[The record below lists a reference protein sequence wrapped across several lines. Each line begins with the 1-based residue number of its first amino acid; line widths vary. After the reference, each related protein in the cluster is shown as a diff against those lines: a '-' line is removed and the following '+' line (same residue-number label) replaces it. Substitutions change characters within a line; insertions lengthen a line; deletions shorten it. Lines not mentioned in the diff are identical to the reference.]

1 MRHERAGR
9 DVPWLMSDHA
19 RLPLLLA
26 MSLPLASCG
35 PGPRPA
41 PEPGAAN
48 VVRAEQGALRGE
60 RLDNGVVAFHGV
72 PYARP
77 PVGERRWRPP
87 APPMPWSGER
97 DAAHFAP
104 ACPQDDGTAVYY
116 RRAARRLG
124 RGSTGIAPLGPT
136 SEDCLYLNV
145 WTPEPAP
152 GTLLPVLVWIHG
164 GAGTSGS
171 GADRLFRGRHLAA
184 RGVVVVTINYRLGAL
199 GFLAHPALSREDPDG
214 VSGNYGYQDI
224 LQALRWIRA
233 NAVAF
238 GGDPE
243 RIAVAGQSAGASLA
257 ELLMVTPAA
266 TTLFHRV
273 IAQSAT
279 LLRPLPLRTDDEGD
293 SGEAEGIRF
302 MARLGLGPDASA
314 AELRAIPVDSLIA
327 AMARAGDDTPAR
339 PVIDGRLIPDSP
351 AHLWARGE
359 FAHFPMLCGSNDDEM
374 ALLMPPMPIEPD
386 AYRQWVRE
394 HYGERAGD
402 ILALRPSGHDAESTR
417 RQQVRLLSDEY
428 FRTPTLL
435 LLRWTGGRIPV
446 WLYRFAW
453 KPDDGRVGAFHG
465 IDIPFLFDTRAA
477 TGWWA
482 ESSTTDRITDAVQ
495 NAWIRFASGAEPGGG
510 ALPLWPRAT
519 PDAPVVMVID
529 SVPSVEPMPAAPMI
543 RRLADDL
550 AGSLQHER

>member
-1 MRHERAGR
+1 MRTE
-9 DVPWLMSDHA
+9 
-19 RLPLLLA
+19 
-26 MSLPLASCG
+26 
-35 PGPRPA
+35 
-41 PEPGAAN
+41 E
-48 VVRAEQGALRGE
+48 GALRGE
-60 RLDNGVVAFHGV
+60 RLDNGVGAFRGV
-72 PYARP
+72 PYAQP
-77 PVGERRWRPP
+77 PVGDRRWKAP
-87 APPMPWSGER
+87 APTVPWYGEC
-97 DAAHFAP
+97 DAIRFAP

-124 RGSTGIAPLGPT
+124 RDSTGIAPLGPT

-145 WTPEPAP
+145 WTPEPEP
-152 GTLLPVLVWIHG
+152 GSLLPVLVWIHG

-171 GADRLFRGRHLAA
+171 GTDRLFRGRHLAA

-214 VSGNYGYQDI
+214 VCGKYGYQDI

-293 SGEAEGIRF
+293 SGEAEGFRF
-302 MARLGLGPDASA
+302 MARLGLGADASA

-327 AMARAGDDTPAR
+327 AMARAGDDTPSR
-339 PVIDGRLIPDSP
+339 PVIDGRLIPDNP
-351 AHLWARGE
+351 ARLWARGE
-359 FAHFPMLCGSNDDEM
+359 FAHFPMLLGSADDEM
-374 ALLMPPMPIEPD
+374 ALLMPPTPIEPD
-386 AYRQWVRE
+386 DYRHWVRE
-394 HYGERAGD
+394 QYGERADD
-402 ILALRPSGHDAESTR
+402 ILAQRPPGHDAESTR
-417 RQQVRLLSDEY
+417 RQQIRLLSDDY
-428 FRTPTLL
+428 FRAPALL
-435 LLRWTGGRIPV
+435 LLRWTGGHTPV

-465 IDIPFLFDTRAA
+465 IDIPFLYDTRAA
-477 TGWWA
+477 TGWWD
-482 ESSTTDRITDAVQ
+482 ESQTTDRITDAVQ
-495 NAWIRFASGAEPGGG
+495 YAWVRFAAGAEPGGG
-510 ALPLWPRAT
+510 PLPQWPRAT
-519 PDAPVVMVID
+519 PDSPVVMVFD
-529 SVPSVEPMPAAPMI
+529 SVPDVEPMPAAPLI
-543 RRLADDL
+543 QRLADDL
-550 AGSLQHER
+550 ARSLQRQR